1 MGHDMAHGL
10 DNVDMAKCHGSAA
23 RPQQS
28 INIINCVILS
38 DPERVPGAEP
48 GDTLTQ
54 SGVTQPL
61 SHADCRQLGD
71 IDTVTQH
78 FQFRDNLNPSS
89 NDVITLWSG
98 EAASSLLPAVTS
110 VQCSL
115 SVDCD
120 LIFSRFR
127 HL

>member
-1 MGHDMAHGL
+1 MGQDMAHGL
-10 DNVDMAKCHGSAA
+10 DNRDMAKCHGSAA

-28 INIINCVILS
+28 SNIINCVILS

-98 EAASSLLPAVTS
+98 EAASSLLPPPSSHFYS
-110 VQCSL
+110 VFTFNRL
-115 SVDCD
+115 
-120 LIFSRFR
+120 
-127 HL
+127 